1 MTEQEQA
8 LATKIILLEAERQLD
23 MLRKRQQQLQ
33 DERDD
38 YVAAIRQCLT
48 QNCHIADGDDCTLI
62 GLKRV
67 LKRYN

>member
-48 QNCHIADGDDCTLI
+48 QNSHIADGDDCTLI

-67 LKRYN
+67 LKR